1 MAGAQIRIDQ
11 AANAVP
17 LGTAGIA
24 RDDITK
30 GAAVTLRNGDP
41 AGVKSSQWSLLD
53 RPYGSSAV
61 ITNPTSAV
69 ATIVPDL
76 PGEYRIRLQINAGG
90 PGEYDIRT
98 FAVRDPA
105 GMALPALGVRGGK
118 RAPNGDVEI
127 AGENNYA
134 VGPGEYN
141 TAGWQREMNE
151 RQLRSLDNRDD
162 PTAVYVPGGGE
173 NITYIVW
180 GLPMGILQCLEILA
194 DVSVDSSF
202 FLYADA
208 AGTVEIASWTSID
221 ASTGW
226 HMFSPVACTGHYG
239 DGLEDNTIYLKIRN
253 NGVPDSDYTVYYRI
267 KAP

>member
-41 AGVKSSQWSLLD
+41 AGVKSSQWALLD
-53 RPYGSSAV
+53 KPYGSSAV
-61 ITNPTSAV
+61 INNPTSAV

-76 PGEYRIRLQINAGG
+76 PGEYRIRLQINGGG

-98 FAVRDPA
+98 FAVRDAA
-105 GMALPALGVRGGK
+105 GMALPALGVRGGR
-118 RAPNGDVEI
+118 RAPNGELEV
-127 AGENNYA
+127 AGENNYP

-141 TAGWQREMNE
+141 QTGWQREMNE

-162 PTAVYVPGGGE
+162 PLTAFLPGSGG
-173 NITYIVW
+173 NILQIEW
-180 GLPMGILQCLEILA
+180 GLPMGILQVLEILA
-194 DVSVDSSF
+194 DVSVDTSV
-202 FLYADA
+202 FLWSDA
-208 AGTVEIASWTSID
+208 AGTLPIASWLNID
-221 ASTGW
+221 MSVGW
-226 HMFSPVACTGHYG
+226 HMFSAIALTGPYG
-239 DGLEDNTIYLKIRN
+239 AGLENNIVYLELRN
-253 NGVPDSDYTVYYRI
+253 NDAADSNYTIYYRI